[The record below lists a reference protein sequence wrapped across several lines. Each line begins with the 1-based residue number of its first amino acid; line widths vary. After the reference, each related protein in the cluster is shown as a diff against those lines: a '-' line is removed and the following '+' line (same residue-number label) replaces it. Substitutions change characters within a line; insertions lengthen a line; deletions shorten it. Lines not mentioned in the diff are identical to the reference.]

1 MIIAK
6 SRPDVKGAAREAREA
21 ASRIHAAM
29 TDASRRSAPSGAI
42 NLGAMYRVGDEGT
55 VADMSQAFT
64 LLEMAAKARTA
75 EAKGDGW

>member
-1 MIIAK
+1 
-6 SRPDVKGAAREAREA
+6 
-21 ASRIHAAM
+21 
-29 TDASRRSAPSGAI
+29 
-42 NLGAMYRVGDEGT
+42 MYCVGDEGT